1 MQSEL
6 EALRARVRADD
17 DDKQAVSMLDTI
29 LSTHA
34 RGHLDQQLF
43 VALVLK
49 VGTDIFTIDLLHC
62 VQLNVAKT
70 AWKY

>member
-1 MQSEL
+1 MRSEL

-17 DDKQAVSMLDTI
+17 DDKQAASMLDKI

-43 VALVLK
+43 VAPVLK
-49 VGTDIFTIDLLHC
+49 VGTDIFIIDLLH
-62 VQLNVAKT
+62 
-70 AWKY
+70 